1 MSNTREYNFVLSP
14 LRKYATFPC
23 NEAFVNKNFDGI
35 LLDLG
40 KYYFHRPDAKENQIC
55 SLIKDELN
63 KEWHLNR
70 IRNYKKRVSTA
81 QIKSIRRSFNRLV
94 SNTTHVRIPFDVV
107 PILFYIL
114 SLYKSIDSD
123 NATIQTRINAMNV
136 VKIGDYLYSDHTII
150 FNSVYPTRKP
160 QITETELIEK
170 YKRLDANLNHDD
182 SIMRI
187 TYNDIKWNSIDTY
200 RL

>member
-70 IRNYKKRVSTA
+70 IRNYKKRVSTS

-114 SLYKSIDSD
+114 SLYKSIDSE
-123 NATIQTRINAMNV
+123 NATIQTKKNAMNNI
-136 VKIGDYLYSDHTII
+136 KIGDYLYKEHTKI
-150 FNSVYPTRKP
+150 FNDQYNSRMQ
-160 QITETELIEK
+160 QITEPELIQK
-170 YKRLDANLNHDD
+170 YIRLEANLNYCD
-182 SIMRI
+182 SIMKT
-187 TYNDIKWNSIDTY
+187 TYGSIQWNNINTY